1 MPSHVP
7 PAPSRRLQRVTELLK
22 RDVSELLRRELNV
35 QEVGLLSVNEV
46 KVAPDL
52 KTATV
57 FVGFVG
63 NRQQRSAA
71 SDKLGQ
77 RAKHIQMMLGSQ
89 LSMKWTPVLNFLLDE
104 SVEKGNRVLAILESL
119 DQGQKPGA

>member
-1 MPSHVP
+1 M
-7 PAPSRRLQRVTELLK
+7 TELL
-22 RDVSELLRRELNV
+22 RREVSELLRRELNV
-35 QEVGLLSVNEV
+35 EEVGLLSINEV

-63 NRQQRSAA
+63 NRQQRAA
-71 SDKLGQ
+71 APEKLAK

-89 LSMKWTPVLNFLLDE
+89 LSMKCPRRWRISWPPLMLHRRF
-104 SVEKGNRVLAILESL
+104 SS
-119 DQGQKPGA
+119 

>member
-1 MPSHVP
+1 M
-7 PAPSRRLQRVTELLK
+7 QRVTELLK
-22 RDVSELLRRELNV
+22 REVSELLRRELNV

-89 LSMKWTPVLNFLLDE
+89 LSMKWTPVLNFC
-104 SVEKGNRVLAILESL
+104 SMSPSRRGIGCWPFSKVLIKVRSPVPE
-119 DQGQKPGA
+119 PW

>member
-1 MPSHVP
+1 M
-7 PAPSRRLQRVTELLK
+7 TELL
-22 RDVSELLRRELNV
+22 RREVSELLRRELNV
-35 QEVGLLSVNEV
+35 EEVGLLSINEV

-63 NRQQRSAA
+63 NRQQRAA
-71 SDKLGQ
+71 APEKLAK

-104 SVEKGNRVLAILESL
+104 SGEKGNRVIASL
-119 DQGQKPGA
+119 DSIEKGQSPSA